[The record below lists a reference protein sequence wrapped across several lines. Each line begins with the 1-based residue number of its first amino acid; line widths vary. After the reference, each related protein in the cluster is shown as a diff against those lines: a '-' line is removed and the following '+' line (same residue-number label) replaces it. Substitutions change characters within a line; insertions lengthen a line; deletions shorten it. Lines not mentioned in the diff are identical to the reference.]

1 MAQKDAIVNINL
13 AESSAAIAKASKED
27 SAVMRTIA
35 IESKRDSSA
44 MKTIAILGM
53 FFLPGTFIAVSYLFT
68 SSHQSLDMN
77 YVLKADFPPKA
88 IFAMPV
94 YDWDGNGVPIV
105 KSGFKYYWAVTIP
118 LTAVVLLSWGLAM
131 LLPWRAWVARIS
143 KSEKREE
150 SEGYEM
156 RRR

>member
-1 MAQKDAIVNINL
+1 LKTDA
-13 AESSAAIAKASKED
+13 
-27 SAVMRTIA
+27 
-35 IESKRDSSA
+35 
-44 MKTIAILGM
+44 
-53 FFLPGTFIAVSYLFT
+53 FT
-68 SSHQSLDMN
+68 Q
-77 YVLKADFPPKA
+77 A

-143 KSEKREE
+143 KAEKREE
-150 SEGYEM
+150 AEVYEM
-156 RRR
+156 GRR